1 MDKLSGGAQGSFRNH
16 FFLLYFLHIGH
27 APPLMHLSWSTLA
40 WEWGGEQG
48 LSLCLTTGPSTVFNF
63 AFIILL

>member
-16 FFLLYFLHIGH
+16 FFLLYFPHIGH
-27 APPLMHLSWSTLA
+27 APPLMHLSWSTLS
-40 WEWGGEQG
+40 WKWGGEHV
-48 LSLCLTTGPSTVFNF
+48 LRLCSTTGPSTVSNF